1 MPRCGF
7 CCGFCHLLTTHAKKK
22 KPRNRCGFKVFLWSC
37 WADSNCRPHP
47 YQVLESLPALPVQGF
62 PLLFSPKRMRSRPVH
77 SIVSIRSFSRVG
89 HGVGQAENTGR
100 ISCRMPVFSSCCFA
114 QVTRVTSPTNR
125 RSFFRRI
132 IAGCQTADKHQ
143 IAALCRPYS
152 LQWRR
157 KIIDLLK

>member
-1 MPRCGF
+1 MPSISISSSNVLPENLWVSAEF
-7 CCGFCHLLTTHAKKK
+7 LLLSTGPTLDGT
-22 KPRNRCGFKVFLWSC
+22 NR
-37 WADSNCRPHP
+37 RPHP